1 MRTATKSGHTHLDL
15 CFCKLSTRGG
25 LELLDRILNRGQ
37 IQKTNESTLLF
48 VSYDRIKYLATLCVS
63 GTKRGK
69 KRLNPM
75 PVFIKRRTDA
85 FDECTTNFKYI
96 NYFGIFYY

>member
-48 VSYDRIKYLATLCVS
+48 VSYDRINYLATLCVS
-63 GTKRGK
+63 GTKHGK
-69 KRLNPM
+69 KKTQSNAGVYQTKNRCL
-75 PVFIKRRTDA
+75 RRM
-85 FDECTTNFKYI
+85 
-96 NYFGIFYY
+96 YYKS